1 MAEVLASGTGAKAAQ
16 VWLMVDG
23 RLRLAATWPAA
34 DGSPVAGAVQ
44 GDELTGRRELA
55 VRQAGEVLGVLVV
68 QEHDDVPLTPVEE
81 RLFAG
86 LADQA
91 GLVLRGARLRAELVH
106 RLAELSRLAEELRR
120 SRERLG
126 EAKGRGGKRAG
137 GETPK

>member
-34 DGSPVAGAVQ
+34 EGSPTAGAVP
-44 GDELTGRRELA
+44 GDELAGRRELA

-68 QEHDDVPLTPVEE
+68 QEHDVPLTPVEE

-106 RLAELSRLAEELRR
+106 RLPGLSRAAGG
-120 SRERLG
+120 SRE
-126 EAKGRGGKRAG
+126 AQQQ
-137 GETPK
+137 